1 MSRGV
6 LSTSVGTHRG
16 AFTPLDWGL
25 FASIGAIWGSS
36 FLFIAIGLDAF
47 EPGLITWL
55 RVLFGA
61 ATLWLVPASR
71 TPIAR
76 EDRPRLVAL
85 SFLWVGV
92 PFTLFPLAQQWIT
105 SGLTGLLNGSLPIFA
120 TAIGALMLHRLPG
133 RPQTIGLVV
142 GFAGVAAI
150 AAPSLAEGSNEALGV
165 VLVLTAVGC
174 YGVAINIAAPLTQ
187 RYGSLPVMAR
197 MVGLGAIWTTPFGF
211 VGLSGSSFSWGPL
224 AAIVAL
230 GALGTG
236 LAFVLMGR
244 LVSRVGSSRASFA
257 TYLIPVVAL
266 VLGAVFLD
274 ETVRALS
281 IVGIG
286 LVIAGALLA
295 SAEGARRVIDDGD
308 GAAPILE
315 FDPAPTAVIE
325 PAEVVEPMSIAPH
338 AVLCFFQDV
347 IADVVERH
355 GGRIVDHVV
364 SEIGRNPVYEIDHG
378 GRRLVVMHP
387 GVGAPLAAG
396 FLEELIARGCR
407 TFVACGGAGVLVPDV
422 ALGHVIVPTSAVRDE
437 GTSYHYLPRV
447 AHRRTVV
454 GRRRRD
460 RRRPPSATGCRT

>member
-6 LSTSVGTHRG
+6 MSTSVGTHRG
-16 AFTPLDWGL
+16 AFTALDWGL
-25 FASIGAIWGSS
+25 FAAIGGIWGSS

-61 ATLWLVPASR
+61 ATLWLLPASR
-71 TPIAR
+71 PPIAR
-76 EDRPRLVAL
+76 EDRARVVAL

-92 PFTLFPLAQQWIT
+92 PFTLFPLAQQWIS

-120 TAIGALMLHRLPG
+120 TTIGALMLHRLPG
-133 RPQTIGLVV
+133 RAQTIGLIV

-165 VLVLTAVGC
+165 LLVLVAVGC

-187 RYGSLPVMAR
+187 RYGSLPVMNR
-197 MVGLGAIWTTPFGF
+197 MLALAVLWTAPLGIAGLT
-211 VGLSGSSFSWGPL
+211 GSSFAWGPL
-224 AAIVAL
+224 AAIAAL

-274 ETVRALS
+274 ETVQALS

-295 SAEGARRVIDDGD
+295 SRKEPGA
-308 GAAPILE
+308 
-315 FDPAPTAVIE
+315 
-325 PAEVVEPMSIAPH
+325 
-338 AVLCFFQDV
+338 
-347 IADVVERH
+347 
-355 GGRIVDHVV
+355 
-364 SEIGRNPVYEIDHG
+364 
-378 GRRLVVMHP
+378 
-387 GVGAPLAAG
+387 
-396 FLEELIARGCR
+396 
-407 TFVACGGAGVLVPDV
+407 
-422 ALGHVIVPTSAVRDE
+422 
-437 GTSYHYLPRV
+437 
-447 AHRRTVV
+447 
-454 GRRRRD
+454 
-460 RRRPPSATGCRT
+460 